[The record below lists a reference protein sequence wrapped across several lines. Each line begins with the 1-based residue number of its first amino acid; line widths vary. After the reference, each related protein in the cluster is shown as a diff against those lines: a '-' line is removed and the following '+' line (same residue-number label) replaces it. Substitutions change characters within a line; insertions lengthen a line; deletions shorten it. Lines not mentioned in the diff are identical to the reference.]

1 MITIALSKGRVAKAF
16 LEKLRNQGVHIEP
29 GSEKSLQFYD
39 LSMQLKFIL
48 VKADDV
54 PTYVQTAVAELGVV
68 GSDIL
73 KEHEFDGYELLDLEI
88 GSCKLCLAGPV
99 THAYYDKTWVT
110 VASKYPKTTELFLRN
125 SGKLGT
131 VIKLNGSVEL
141 GPVVG
146 ISDVIVDLVETG
158 RTLRDN
164 NLIVIEE
171 IEVVSTRLISNPVAY
186 KTKSKAIHLL
196 MDQLKN
202 IEKENINAQQIH

>member
-1 MITIALSKGRVAKAF
+1 MITIALSKGRVAIAF
-16 LEKLRNQGVHIEP
+16 LEKLRAQGVFIEP

-39 LSMQLKFIL
+39 NSMQLKFIL

-68 GSDIL
+68 GSDVL
-73 KEHEFDGYELLDLEI
+73 KEHDFDGYELLDLKI
-88 GSCKLCLAGPV
+88 GHCKLCLAGPA
-99 THAYYDKTWVT
+99 THSYYDKTWVT

-146 ISDVIVDLVETG
+146 ISDVIVDLVESG

-164 NLIVIEE
+164 NLIIIEE
-171 IEVVSTRLISNPVAY
+171 IEDVSTRLISNPVAY
-186 KTKSKAIHLL
+186 KTKSEAINLL

-202 IEKENINAQQIH
+202 EEREKINVQ

>member
-1 MITIALSKGRVAKAF
+1 MITIALSKGRVANAF
-16 LEKLRNQGVHIEP
+16 LEKLRVLGIAIEP

-39 LSMQLKFIL
+39 SSMLLKFIL

-54 PTYVQTAVAELGVV
+54 PTYVQSAVAELGVV
-68 GSDIL
+68 GSDVL
-73 KEHEFDGYELLDLEI
+73 KEYEFDGYELLDLKI
-88 GSCKLCLAGPV
+88 GSCKLCLAGPA
-99 THAYYDKTWVT
+99 THAYYEKTWVT
-110 VASKYPKTTELFLRN
+110 VASKYPKSTELFLKN

-146 ISDVIVDLVETG
+146 ISDVIVDLVESG

-171 IEVVSTRLISNPVAY
+171 IEDVSTRLISNPVAY
-186 KTKSKAIHLL
+186 KTKFEAINRLIER
-196 MDQLKN
+196 LKN
-202 IEKENINAQQIH
+202 IEKEILNVQ

>member
-1 MITIALSKGRVAKAF
+1 MLTIALSKGRVANAF
-16 LEKLRNQGVHIEP
+16 LEKLRVRGIAIEP

-39 LSMQLKFIL
+39 SSMQLKFIL

-54 PTYVQTAVAELGVV
+54 PTYVQSAVAELGVV
-68 GSDIL
+68 GSDVL
-73 KEHEFDGYELLDLEI
+73 KEYEFDGYELLDLKI
-88 GSCKLCLAGPV
+88 GSCKLCLAGPA
-99 THAYYDKTWVT
+99 THAYYEKTWVT
-110 VASKYPKTTELFLRN
+110 VASKFPKSTELFLKN

-146 ISDVIVDLVETG
+146 ISDVIVDLVESG

-171 IEVVSTRLISNPVAY
+171 IEDVSTRLISNPVAY
-186 KTKSKAIHLL
+186 KTKFKAINLL
-196 MDQLKN
+196 IERLRN
-202 IEKENINAQQIH
+202 IEKEILHV